1 MRLLGIWKSSQTDQ
15 QRLVSN
21 FLEKL
26 EDGQKKGGANSL
38 NALITK
44 IKENVPTGM
53 NFISEYQIG
62 NQVLLKVLILKRIY
76 LF

>member
-1 MRLLGIWKSSQTDQ
+1 MKLLGIWKSSQTDQ

-26 EDGQKKGGANSL
+26 EDGQNKGGANSL

-44 IKENVPTGM
+44 IKETVPTGM

-62 NQVLLKVLILKRIY
+62 NQV
-76 LF
+76 F

>member
-1 MRLLGIWKSSQTDQ
+1 MKLLGIWKSSQTDL

-38 NALITK
+38 NALIAK
-44 IKENVPTGM
+44 IKETVPTGI
-53 NFISEYQIG
+53 NFH
-62 NQVLLKVLILKRIY
+62 
-76 LF
+76 F